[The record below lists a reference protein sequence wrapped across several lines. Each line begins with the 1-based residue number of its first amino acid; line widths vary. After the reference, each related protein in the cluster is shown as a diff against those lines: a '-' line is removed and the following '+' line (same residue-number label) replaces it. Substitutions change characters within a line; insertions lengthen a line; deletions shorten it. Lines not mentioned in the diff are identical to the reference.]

1 MHHKAIWGFQ
11 KRANRGFRG
20 HPIATIAFYGPD
32 DRKAMKVAVGIV
44 KSDDAEVEPLE
55 RWYSTDVD
63 VRDDLS
69 VVTAVETFLEAQQV
83 KTVVMTD
90 RLIGCPHEGGKDYPE
105 GQACPSCPFWAG
117 HDRWEGVLPEGD
129 REP

>member
-1 MHHKAIWGFQ
+1 MHHKAIWALQ

-20 HPIATIAFYGPD
+20 HPIATITFNGPD
-32 DRKAMKVAVGIV
+32 DRKATKVAVGIV

-90 RLIGCPHEGGKDYPE
+90 RLIGCPHEEGKDYPE
-105 GQACPSCPFWAG
+105 GEACPSCPFWAG
-117 HDRWEGVLPEGD
+117 RDRWDGVRPV
-129 REP
+129 RRS